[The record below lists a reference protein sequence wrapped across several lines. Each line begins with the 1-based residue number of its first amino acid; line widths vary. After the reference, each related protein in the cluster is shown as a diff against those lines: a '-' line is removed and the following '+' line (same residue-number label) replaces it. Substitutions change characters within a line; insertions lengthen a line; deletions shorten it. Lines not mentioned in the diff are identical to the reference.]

1 MKQAEGM
8 SAERNSERMDRAFHL
23 YRESVLPQDISNT
36 QLIETRRAFYAGA
49 WALLTELLV
58 MFDDGSEPTE
68 SDHQKMVSIEAELKR
83 FNDRVRVGLA

>member
-23 YRESVLPQDISNT
+23 YRERVLPQDISNT

-49 WALLTELLV
+49 WALLTELSV
-58 MFDDGSEPTE
+58 MFDAGSEPTE
-68 SDHQKMVSIEAELKR
+68 SDHAKMVSIEAELKR
-83 FNDRVRVGLA
+83 FNDRVKVGLA